1 MDFCSL
7 HVDSMHFRLRH
18 ASIFTQTAHMHHM
31 LKLVGVALAL
41 GLMACSSSKQTLTP
55 PTDAKDSKKGIK
67 PYTTVITKEAVSDS
81 GIFVIHRI
89 EEKFF
94 FEIPNTQLD
103 KEFLLV
109 SRIAKTP
116 QIGYGGEENTTQ
128 VVRWERKYDRILLR
142 TVSYENV
149 APDSLPISRAV
160 KASNNDEIIR
170 SFPIAAYNGDTTT
183 VVIDVTDLFMTD
195 IGILTPSREVRRNAK
210 LSGIDKDRS
219 YVEYIKSF
227 PTNIE
232 VENVVTFSAEESPQ
246 NPGARTATFTMHA
259 SMVELPA
266 KPMMPRLS
274 DWRAGFFSLYQVDFG
289 RTEHQAVA
297 RQYLL
302 RWRLEPKDTA
312 AFLRGE
318 LVEPIKPITW
328 YIDPATPEQ
337 WRPWLKKGV
346 EDWNAAFESA
356 GFKNAIR
363 CIDPPTPQEDPDW
376 SPEDARYS
384 VIRYYPSTTENAYG
398 PNIHDPR
405 TGEIIESDIG
415 WFHNILKLLESWYFT
430 QAVSDP
436 RTRKLPLPDT
446 LMGELVRFVAAH
458 EVGHTLGLAHNMRAS
473 NSYPVDSLRSPSFT
487 AKYNTA
493 ASIMDYARFNYVAQ
507 PGDNVNTMPGIGPY
521 DKHIIRW
528 GYRPIIGAAT
538 SDAERDTLHEWL
550 KVTETDP
557 MTRFGGQQWAVIDP
571 TSQTEDLGDDAVK
584 ASTYGV
590 ANIKRI
596 MSYLF
601 DAVYDQGKAYNKLSD
616 IYDDVLGQWRREMGH
631 VAGLPGGIIIDRR
644 VYGVPG
650 PQYTPVAKA
659 KQREAIAFLDT
670 NVFTTPTWLL
680 EPRVM
685 NVLQPTGGVG
695 RLSEIQQGMLSG
707 LMSNSKLLR
716 LLEVQASGYADAYS
730 VAELYDDLEAIVFRE
745 LAQRSAVDF
754 YRRNLQRT
762 FVTELINKCEK
773 SSGGDGFMFIFG
785 GSSALD
791 SDVRAISR
799 ARLSAVLAKLKAVR
813 VTDTAT
819 KAHYDELILQI
830 TRAIDPSR

>member
-1 MDFCSL
+1 
-7 HVDSMHFRLRH
+7 
-18 ASIFTQTAHMHHM
+18 
-31 LKLVGVALAL
+31 
-41 GLMACSSSKQTLTP
+41 
-55 PTDAKDSKKGIK
+55 
-67 PYTTVITKEAVSDS
+67 
-81 GIFVIHRI
+81 
-89 EEKFF
+89 
-94 FEIPNTQLD
+94 
-103 KEFLLV
+103 
-109 SRIAKTP
+109 
-116 QIGYGGEENTTQ
+116 
-128 VVRWERKYDRILLR
+128 
-142 TVSYENV
+142 
-149 APDSLPISRAV
+149 
-160 KASNNDEIIR
+160 
-170 SFPIAAYNGDTTT
+170 
-183 VVIDVTDLFMTD
+183 
-195 IGILTPSREVRRNAK
+195 
-210 LSGIDKDRS
+210 
-219 YVEYIKSF
+219 
-227 PTNIE
+227 
-232 VENVVTFSAEESPQ
+232 
-246 NPGARTATFTMHA
+246 
-259 SMVELPA
+259 
-266 KPMMPRLS
+266 
-274 DWRAGFFSLYQVDFG
+274 
-289 RTEHQAVA
+289 
-297 RQYLL
+297 
-302 RWRLEPKDTA
+302 
-312 AFLRGE
+312 
-318 LVEPIKPITW
+318 
-328 YIDPATPEQ
+328 
-337 WRPWLKKGV
+337 
-346 EDWNAAFESA
+346 
-356 GFKNAIR
+356 
-363 CIDPPTPQEDPDW
+363 
-376 SPEDARYS
+376 
-384 VIRYYPSTTENAYG
+384 
-398 PNIHDPR
+398 
-405 TGEIIESDIG
+405 
-415 WFHNILKLLESWYFT
+415 
-430 QAVSDP
+430 
-436 RTRKLPLPDT
+436 
-446 LMGELVRFVAAH
+446 
-458 EVGHTLGLAHNMRAS
+458 
-473 NSYPVDSLRSPSFT
+473 
-487 AKYNTA
+487 
-493 ASIMDYARFNYVAQ
+493 
-507 PGDNVNTMPGIGPY
+507 MPGIGPY

-601 DAVYDQGKAYNKLSD
+601 DAVYDQGKSYNKLSE

-695 RLSEIQQGMLSG
+695 RLSEIQQGMLTG

-799 ARLSAVLAKLKAVR
+799 ARLSAVLAKLKAAR
-813 VTDTAT
+813 VTDATT